1 MKKNFETIRYDKR
14 EALRRYT
21 NPYPDRFPVN
31 ATLKELQNA
40 VDGSTDIQTAGRI
53 TFIRRMGKL
62 SFAKLADIEGSIQIA
77 VKQDILGEELYHIFQ
92 KYIDIGDF
100 VGVKGEI
107 FTTRTGEK
115 TIRVSEMTFLG
126 KSLRPLPEKYHGINN
141 VDACY
146 RHRYLD
152 LIMNNDTK
160 QRFLLRSQFIKLIR
174 HYLDNEGYIE
184 IETPILINHPSGAL
198 AKPFLSHHNA
208 LDMDVY
214 LRIAP
219 ETYLKRA
226 IVGGFT
232 KVYEVARCF
241 RNEGIDASHL
251 QDFTMLECY
260 CAYYNYQ
267 DNMIFIQQLLKTI
280 IQELFGTLIV
290 TLKGQ
295 LVDFSGDWPQVS
307 FRDIILKDTGID
319 INTCSSR
326 LNLIKAIEEKGITL
340 QTTQENISALG
351 MGNLIDLLYKQ
362 VCRPRI
368 IQPTFLTEHP
378 LSLSPLARSN
388 DNNPQI
394 TDRFQL
400 IVNGAEIINAY
411 SELVDPVE
419 QYNRLVKQ
427 AELNSQ
433 GDSEAMVMDQ
443 DYIEAMEYGMPPISG
458 WGIGIDRMVQI
469 LGDADNIKDT
479 VLFPLMR
486 PLENES
492 QYPQFVNS
500 NDVT

>member
-1 MKKNFETIRYDKR
+1 MKKNFDTIRYEKR
-14 EALRRYT
+14 ETLRQFT
-21 NPYPDRFPVN
+21 NPYPDRYPVTY
-31 ATLKELQNA
+31 TLKELQDT
-40 VDGSTDIQTAGRI
+40 VDGKTDVQTAGRI

-77 VKQDILGEELYHIFQ
+77 VKQDVLGEKMYHIFQ

-100 VGVKGEI
+100 IGVKGDV
-107 FTTRTGEK
+107 FTTHTGEK

-126 KSLRPLPEKYHGINN
+126 KSLRPLPEKYHGISNI
-141 VDACY
+141 DACY
-146 RHRYLD
+146 RRRYLD
-152 LIMNNDTK
+152 LIMNNETK
-160 QRFLLRSQFIKLIR
+160 QRFLLRSKFIKAIR
-174 HYLDNEGYIE
+174 SYLDNDGYIE
-184 IETPILINHPSGAL
+184 IETPVLINHPSGAL
-198 AKPFLSHHNA
+198 ARPFLSHHNA
-208 LDMDVY
+208 LDMDVF

-241 RNEGIDASHL
+241 RNEGIDSSHL

-260 CAYYNYQ
+260 CAYYNYK
-267 DNMIFIQQLLKTI
+267 DNMIFIQKLLKTV
-280 IQELFGTLIV
+280 IQELFGTLLV
-290 TLKGQ
+290 HLNGQ
-295 LVDFSGDWPQVS
+295 VVDFTGEWSKVS
-307 FRDIILKDTGID
+307 FREIILQDTGID
-319 INTCSSR
+319 IDTYSSTK
-326 LNLIKAIEEKGITL
+326 NFIKAIEEKGIFL
-340 QTTQENISALG
+340 QTTQENIHDLG

-362 VCRPRI
+362 VCRPKI
-368 IQPTFLTEHP
+368 IQPTFLIEHP

-388 DNNPQI
+388 DENPQI

-411 SELVDPVE
+411 SELVDPIE

-427 AELNSQ
+427 AELNAQ

-458 WGIGIDRMVQI
+458 WGIGIDRMIQI

-486 PLENES
+486 PLEN
-492 QYPQFVNS
+492 
-500 NDVT
+500 